1 MPERP
6 ATPAPDAI
14 PMRYYPV
21 FLDIAEKP
29 VVVIGGGNVALQKVE
44 GLADAG
50 AQVTVVSPE
59 LHPRLREMVDTGGV
73 KHIERE
79 YRPGDLQGF
88 KLAFVA
94 TDDRSANATVWQE
107 GRERGV
113 WVNAVDDIPNCDFIM
128 PGIVRR
134 GDLVL
139 AISTTGASPAM
150 ARKVREDLEGFLKEE
165 DALLLDL
172 AGEVRRELR
181 EQDVTVRGC
190 DRCDRGPTDVWNAA
204 LDADV
209 KRLLAEGKW
218 DRAKE
223 RLLKS
228 LLAPSGQA

>member
-1 MPERP
+1 
-6 ATPAPDAI
+6 
-14 PMRYYPV
+14 MRYYPV

-44 GLADAG
+44 GLAEAG
-50 AQVTVVSPE
+50 ARVTVVSPE
-59 LHPRLREMVDTGGV
+59 LHPRLREVVNAGGV

-79 YRPGDLQGF
+79 YQPGDLEGF
-88 KLAFVA
+88 QLAFVA
-94 TDDRSANATVWQE
+94 TDDRSANATVWRE
-107 GRERGV
+107 GRERGI

-150 ARKVREDLEGFLKEE
+150 ARKVREDLEAFLKDE

-181 EQDVTVRGC
+181 EQDITVRAC
-190 DRCDRGPTDVWNAA
+190 DRCGRGPTDVWNAA

-209 KRLLAEGKW
+209 KRLLAEGQREK
-218 DRAKE
+218 AKQ
-223 RLLKS
+223 RLLKL
-228 LLAPSGQA
+228 LLAPSGQG

>member
-1 MPERP
+1 
-6 ATPAPDAI
+6 
-14 PMRYYPV
+14 MRYYPV

-44 GLADAG
+44 GLAEAG
-50 AQVTVVSPE
+50 ARVTVVSPE
-59 LHPRLREMVDTGGV
+59 LHPRLREVVNAGSV

-79 YRPGDLQGF
+79 YRPGDLEGF
-88 KLAFVA
+88 QLAFVA
-94 TDDRSANATVWQE
+94 TDDRSANATVWRE
-107 GRERGV
+107 GHERGI

-150 ARKVREDLEGFLKEE
+150 ARKVREDLEAFLKDE

-181 EQDVTVRGC
+181 EQDITVRGC
-190 DRCDRGPTDVWNAA
+190 DRCGRAPTDVWNAA

-209 KRLLAEGKW
+209 KRLLAEGQREK
-218 DRAKE
+218 AKQ
-223 RLLKS
+223 RLLKL
-228 LLAPSGQA
+228 LLAPSGQG